1 MVPMS
6 RHNGPRPSTT
16 PQLTTNVVLLPES
29 DQRSPLVTTAQLD
42 ALRALLEVT
51 A

>member
-6 RHNGPRPSTT
+6 GHNGPRPSTT
-16 PQLTTNVVLLPES
+16 PQLTFAVTLLPEY
-29 DQRSPLVTTAQLD
+29 DQRSPLVTIAQLD